1 MRWLVMF
8 VSAAL
13 VAGCSSH
20 KLTREQMPPPPVQ
33 QPVVWIRGD
42 VKNPVLLW
50 NDQLTLANAIVAADY
65 RGFSDPHVITIIRR
79 GQSYKVNP
87 RDLLRGVEDPALEP
101 GDTIVIER

>member
-1 MRWLVMF
+1 MRCLALF

-13 VAGCSSH
+13 VAGCSGPR
-20 KLTREQMPPPPVQ
+20 LTREQMPPPPVQ

-50 NDQLTLANAIVAADY
+50 NDQLTLAHAIVAADY

>member
-1 MRWLVMF
+1 MRWLAMF

-13 VAGCSSH
+13 VGGCSGP
-20 KLTREQMPPPPVQ
+20 KLSREQMPPPPIQ

-42 VKNPVLLW
+42 VKNPVVLW
-50 NDQLTLANAIVAADY
+50 NDQLTLAHAIVAADY
-65 RGFSDPHVITIIRR
+65 KGFSDPHVIMIIRR